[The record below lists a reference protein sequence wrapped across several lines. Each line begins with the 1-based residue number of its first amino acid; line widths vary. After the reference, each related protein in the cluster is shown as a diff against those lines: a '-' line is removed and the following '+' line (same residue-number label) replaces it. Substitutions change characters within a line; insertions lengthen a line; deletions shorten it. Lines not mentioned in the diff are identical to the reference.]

1 MAEPELEILDLVA
14 SIFGKDSSEN
24 LNIIE
29 FKRPVEEFLD

>member
-14 SIFGKDSSEN
+14 SIFGEDSSEN

-29 FKRPVEEFLD
+29 FKRLVEELLN